1 MKIKLL
7 LTALLLLTISF
18 SYADTVAIKHFIVKS
33 NPFAKDEVAILA
45 AEDTTNEINEKV
57 SGNFIFTVNGF
68 EDTLKFDKGTAFYH
82 HKIQRSSFI
91 YVKHHNDTG
100 TYGTLY
106 YLYKHADDI
115 TPIHISWIWLLA
127 IPAALIIIGY
137 LFKRFIIIA
146 IILFLIFLYFNH
158 SNGLSMPTF
167 FESVLNG
174 LKNLF

>member
-1 MKIKLL
+1 MKIKFI
-7 LTALLLLTISF
+7 LTALLLLAIHF
-18 SYADTVAIKHFIVKS
+18 SYADAIVIKHFIVKS

-45 AEDTTNEINEKV
+45 ADSTNEINEQV
-57 SGNFIFTVNGF
+57 SGNFIFTLNGF

-82 HKIQRSSFI
+82 HKIMRSSFL

-100 TYGTLY
+100 TYGVLY

-115 TPIHISWIWLLA
+115 TPVRISWVWLLA